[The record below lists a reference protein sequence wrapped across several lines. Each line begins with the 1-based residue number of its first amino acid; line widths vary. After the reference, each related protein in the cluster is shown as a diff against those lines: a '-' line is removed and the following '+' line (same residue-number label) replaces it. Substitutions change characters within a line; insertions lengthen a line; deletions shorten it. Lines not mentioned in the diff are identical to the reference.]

1 VVDHPLDVAAAGGP
15 GEAVLERL
23 RTPLLYATNYEGG
36 ACGRYVFSFNT
47 VPNQELARLLPHM
60 QRIAGETFYM
70 FGADYV
76 WPQRMFETARG
87 IVRDWYVAQL
97 SMLPGMIRNR
107 APMDLALSG
116 RVVNVLLRDVI
127 AAGTFGAI
135 GLLTQ
140 AYQPHLAIYLPEDED
155 ALRQHV
161 RELEQL
167 LESRGSVRSRDL
179 SDPPRSTSNDGWR
192 LRLLAHGEFLGRGTF
207 GGSVLTSWEA
217 LA

>member
-1 VVDHPLDVAAAGGP
+1 VDPHVVASSRDAETLLRAAGYPQLALADMLGRQLV
-15 GEAVLERL
+15 GRQKIRGQWVYFTSVEALERAVQL
-23 RTPLLYATNYEGG
+23 SL
-36 ACGRYVFSFNT
+36 
-47 VPNQELARLLPHM
+47 
-60 QRIAGETFYM
+60 
-70 FGADYV
+70 
-76 WPQRMFETARG
+76 ETARG

-97 SMLPGMIRNR
+97 SMLPGMIRNL
-107 APMDLALSG
+107 AQMDIALSG

-161 RELEQL
+161 REMEQL